1 MKMYAISAN
10 SMREL
15 VQKANE
21 SGIQKEQFVQIIPES
36 SGIFTLFYFSKDD
49 E

>member
-10 SMREL
+10 DMREL
-15 VQKANE
+15 VKKANE
-21 SGIQKEQFVQIIPES
+21 SGIQKEQFVQIIPD
-36 SGIFTLFYFSKDD
+36 SGGTFTLFYFSKDD